1 MDFIKDTYAE
11 LVKRM
16 GKCIVNQ
23 IVDDLFGKN
32 VLSTEEM
39 NVIND
44 ENVSQVA
51 SRKLILMVLNKGSES
66 CNLFMKCLEKY
77 DHLLF
82 QDLCGSGQVQQK
94 DLDMLVEVLTEL
106 YSLPLFQKFYPLGDK
121 IDIDILF
128 DLGTTFTDP
137 LLWKKDTYNRRRGLI
152 TLDSLLNDLENP
164 CIIEGDAGKGKTTL
178 LKRIA
183 MLWSSGNCPALTKF
197 RFVFFISLSSA
208 RDGIYETLIDQLLED
223 SLPWSKSEFMQELR
237 KLKHTVLFLLDGYD
251 EFEPQNC
258 PEIEALIK
266 ENHKFRNTVIVST
279 RKETIGNVRRF
290 GKLIA
295 ETANLTEDSA
305 KLLIKNVLQ
314 EEAVDLLSQL
324 EESSFM
330 KNLMKTPLFVVIACA
345 IRMGDSSLYL
355 NTQTALFKALYDL
368 MVRKNRHKI
377 EDLTNECITQS
388 INQCG
393 DLALNGV
400 FEHRFRFWEEDFSSM
415 REEVLLAAGLLRK
428 NTAQRFRTDYSFFHT
443 SFQEYTAGRR
453 LADLLASS
461 EEEEMSRGM
470 SYLRRMNS
478 VSEITTKY
486 CNLLLYTCGSSIDA
500 TRIVVKHLTDVHDN
514 DSLCAPS
521 LSVYMLHEETE
532 NLLQVANM
540 DSFVE
545 CGIGIFLESASKS
558 KLSDEFEKFFSCK
571 SMYIN
576 TQNISTTL
584 FEFFK
589 HLPNCLSA
597 LNLIKL
603 DFFGSSLTPLGDVME
618 ESGTNTDSSKVQT
631 YIPKKAVSLFFDW
644 NQTLQNLEVR
654 LKDFAKLAKRD
665 IKYLGKIC
673 CSAKRLRLHLKRS
686 KGVAGNLA
694 GILESCKNMQ
704 DLKVEST
711 PLSPEDE
718 LRIIAMTVLKTLD
731 IRDLQAER
739 PQGLIDGMGSLV
751 NIEKLIFD
759 NIKMYEED
767 AKKLAEG
774 LKDLKRLVILH
785 LSHLTTIGN
794 GMDDI
799 VESIC
804 SEPRDLQEI
813 KLVDCCLS
821 GKAVKILAQNIK
833 HFPKLRMLDSSENN
847 LKEEGN
853 GSVTMLVDSL
863 NGFPDMTVLMLPC
876 GCDVRLCLDT
886 LLQHLIQMPR
896 LVRLG
901 LKNWHL
907 TDTEISKLSAF
918 FKENLKDLQQ
928 LDLSGNCVTSDGWLS
943 FTEALRDLKELT
955 TLDLSSEHSLQPYA
969 GLVLELSRVI
979 SKLKGLQKVRLCGW
993 QLDSIDLQKI
1003 NSAKAGCE
1011 GEFQLL
1017 TA

>member
-1 MDFIKDTYAE
+1 MMNFIKDAYVE

-16 GKCIVNQ
+16 GIPIVHQ

-32 VLSTEEM
+32 VLSSEEL
-39 NVIND
+39 NVIIQ
-44 ENVSQVA
+44 ENVSQAA
-51 SRKLILMVLNKGSES
+51 SRKLIHMILNKGSES
-66 CNLFMKCLEKY
+66 CNLFVNCLEKY
-77 DHLLF
+77 DHWLF
-82 QDLCGSGQVQQK
+82 QDLCGRGQVQQK
-94 DLDMLVEVLTEL
+94 DLDMLVDVLVEL
-106 YSLPLFQKFYPLGDK
+106 YTLPLFQKFYPLGDK
-121 IDIDILF
+121 IGIDILF

-137 LLWKKDTYNRRRGLI
+137 LLWKKDTYNRKRGLL
-152 TLDSLLNDLENP
+152 TLESLLNDLENP

-183 MLWSSGNCPALTKF
+183 MLWASGNCPALAKF

-208 RDGIYETLIDQLLED
+208 RGGIYETLIDQLLED
-223 SLPWSKSEFMQELR
+223 SFSWSKREFMQELH

-251 EFEPQNC
+251 EFEPKNC

-266 ENHKFRNTVIVST
+266 ENHKFRNSVILST

-345 IRMGDSSLYL
+345 IRMGDSGLYL
-355 NTQTALFKALYDL
+355 YTQTTLFQALYDL

-377 EDLTNECITQS
+377 EDLTNECITKS

-400 FEHRFRFWEEDFSSM
+400 FEHRFRFWEEDFTGM
-415 REEVLLAAGLLRK
+415 REEVLLSAGLLQK

-453 LADLLASS
+453 LADLLTSS
-461 EEEEMSRGM
+461 EEEEVSRGM
-470 SYLRRMNS
+470 NYLRRMNS

-486 CNLLLYTCGSSIDA
+486 CNLLLYTCGSSVDA
-500 TRIVVKHLTDVHDN
+500 TRIVVKHLTNVHDN
-514 DSLCAPS
+514 DYLCASSP
-521 LSVYMLHEETE
+521 LNVNMLNEETE
-532 NLLQVANM
+532 SLLQVANM

-545 CGIGIFLESASKS
+545 CGIGIFFESVSKS
-558 KLSDEFEKFFSCK
+558 KLSDEFEKFFSSK

-584 FEFFK
+584 FEFFQ

-603 DFFGSSLTPLGDVME
+603 DFFGSSLAPSGDVME
-618 ESGTNTDSSKVQT
+618 ESGTEADPCKVQT

-673 CSAKRLRLHLKRS
+673 CSAKRLRLLLKRS

-718 LRIIAMTVLKTLD
+718 QRIVAMTALKSLD
-731 IRDLQAER
+731 IRDLQTER
-739 PQGLIDGMGSLV
+739 PQGLIDGMGSLI

-759 NIKMYEED
+759 SVKMNED
-767 AKKLAEG
+767 DTKKLAQG
-774 LKDLKRLVILH
+774 LKNLKRLAILH
-785 LSHLTTIGN
+785 LSHLTNIGN
-794 GMDDI
+794 GMVDI

-804 SEPRDLQEI
+804 AEPRYLQEI

-821 GKAVKILAQNIK
+821 GKAVKIL
-833 HFPKLRMLDSSENN
+833 
-847 LKEEGN
+847 
-853 GSVTMLVDSL
+853 VDSL
-863 NGFPDMTVLMLPC
+863 NDFPDMMVLMLPW
-876 GCDVRLCLDT
+876 GCEVRLCLDT
-886 LLQHLIQMPR
+886 LLQHLIQIPQ

-907 TDTEISKLSAF
+907 TDTEIAKLSAF
-918 FKENLKDLQQ
+918 FKEHLKGLQQ
-928 LDLSGNCVTSDGWLS
+928 LDLGGNCVTSDGWLS
-943 FTEALRDLKELT
+943 FTEALRGLKELT
-955 TLDLSSEHSLQPYA
+955 TLDLSSEHSLELYS
-969 GLVLELSRVI
+969 GLVLELSHVI
-979 SKLKGLQKVRLCGW
+979 FKLKGLQRVRLSGW

-1003 NSAKAGCE
+1003 NSAKSGFE